1 MPARQSTDLR
11 TFLSEF
17 VAARR
22 GLRQG
27 RMFGMPAAFAGPRLF
42 ACIAEGGIIC
52 KLPADM
58 LRSHKAR
65 PFVVGG
71 RSMKSWGLFSPATP
85 AERAR
90 LVPILE
96 VAARY
101 AAETPTA
108 ASRKKG
114 VRR

>member
-1 MPARQSTDLR
+1 MPARESIDLKA
-11 TFLSEF
+11 FLSEF

-27 RMFGMPAAFAGPRLF
+27 RMFGMPAAYAGPRLF
-42 ACIAEGGIIC
+42 ACVAEGGIIC
-52 KLPADM
+52 KLPADV
-58 LRSHKAR
+58 LRTHKAR
-65 PFVVGG
+65 SFVVRG
-71 RSMKSWGLFSPATP
+71 RSMKSWGFFSPATP

-101 AAETPTA
+101 AAETPA
-108 ASRKKG
+108 ASSRKKG